1 MKKNIHT
8 DLPQII
14 FGSPDSAVSR
24 RINQLEK
31 SGNIRKIAPRLYTSN
46 LKDSPKDIV
55 KRNLFTV
62 LGGLF
67 EGAVLSHRSALEFQP
82 TETDDIFVTYK
93 YTRKTKLAGITVNFL
108 KGQGA
113 IAGDNLL
120 ADGLFAAQK
129 ERALLENLQISRR
142 KGGAS
147 KTLPRTYVEEELDK
161 IIRVHGETGLNELRD
176 KAKAI
181 SEQLEMTREYE
192 KLHKMI
198 SAMLAT
204 RPSKLLHSSVAKA
217 RALGTPYDPARVDLF
232 QKLFIE
238 LQQNEYKNQ
247 PERNQTDVQFRLFAF
262 YESYFSNYIEGTR
275 FGLAEARNIIQNQQ
289 PLPAR
294 QEDSHDILG
303 TYRIASDVAEMS
315 LTPTSADELLEIL
328 MRRHHV
334 LLSAR
339 TSKNPGKFK
348 DKNNYAGQ
356 TAFVDYTLVRGT
368 LIKGFELYRALNAPF
383 AKAAF
388 MMFLVSEVHPF
399 LDGNGRIARIMMNAE
414 LTANQQS
421 KIIIPTV
428 FRDDYLLALR
438 RLTRQHDPKPY
449 ITMLQVAY
457 EFSAELFYTEN
468 TDFQEHLRQTN
479 AFLEHTEGRLKVIEN
494 LKYAR

>member
-1 MKKNIHT
+1 MKKNR
-8 DLPQII
+8 QFEGQEII
-14 FGSPDSAVSR
+14 FGTADKEISK
-24 RINQLEK
+24 RITRLEK
-31 SGNIRKIAPRLYTSN
+31 SGTIRKIAPRLYTSN
-46 LKDSPKDIV
+46 LKDSPKNII

-82 TETDDIFVTYK
+82 TETGDIFVTYK
-93 YTRKTKLAGITVNFL
+93 YTRKTDLAGITINFL

-113 IAGDNLL
+113 IEGDNLL
-120 ADGLFAAQK
+120 GEGLYAAQK

-147 KTLPRTYVEEELDK
+147 KTLSRTRIEEELDK
-161 IIRVHGETGLNELRD
+161 IIRVHGEIGLNELRD
-176 KAKAI
+176 KARAI
-181 SEQLEMTREYE
+181 SEQLNMSREYE

-204 RPSKLLHSSVAKA
+204 RPSKLLHSPVAKA
-217 RALGTPYDPARVDLF
+217 RALGAPYDPARVDLF

-238 LQQNEYKNQ
+238 LQQNEYKNR
-247 PERNQTDVQFRLFAF
+247 PERNLTDVQFRLFAF

-275 FGLAEARNIIQNQQ
+275 FGIAEAQNIIQNQQ
-289 PLPAR
+289 PMPAR
-294 QEDSHDILG
+294 EEDSHDILG
-303 TYRIASDVAEMS
+303 TYRIAANREKIS

-328 MRRHHV
+328 SNRHRV

-356 TAFVDYTLVRGT
+356 TAFVDYMLVRGT
-368 LIKGFELYRALNAPF
+368 LIKGFDLYRALISSF

-414 LTANQQS
+414 LVAARQA

-449 ITMLQVAY
+449 ITMLQVAH
-457 EFSAELFYTEN
+457 EFSAELYYTEN
-468 TDFQEHLRQTN
+468 TDFQEHLNETN

-494 LKYAR
+494 IKYKL